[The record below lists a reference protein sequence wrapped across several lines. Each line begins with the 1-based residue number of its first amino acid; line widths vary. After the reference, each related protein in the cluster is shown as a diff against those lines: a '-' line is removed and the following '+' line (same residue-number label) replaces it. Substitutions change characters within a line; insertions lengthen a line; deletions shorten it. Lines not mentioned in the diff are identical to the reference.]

1 MSKYE
6 PLTAFLDS
14 KRTEE
19 VPMSFAEIE
28 AVLGT
33 ALPASKRRREW
44 WSNNPS
50 NNVLTRAWLAAGYK
64 TERVDMD
71 SERLVFRR
79 APLIDS
85 VPRSGANQK
94 TGGFVERLQAKLGGT
109 VTIPDGVDLTDP
121 TGEVWD
127 ADQ

>member
-6 PLTAFLDS
+6 PLTVFLDA

-19 VPMSFAEIE
+19 VSMSFAEIE

-50 NNVLTRAWLAAGYK
+50 NNVLTKAWLAAGYK

-79 APLIDS
+79 ASRGEVRDS
-85 VPRSGANQK
+85 ASKDASS
-94 TGGFVERLQAKLGGT
+94 GGFVERLQARLGGT
-109 VTIPDGVDLTDP
+109 VSYASDEDIMRPLED
-121 TGEVWD
+121 VWD
-127 ADQ
+127 ADV